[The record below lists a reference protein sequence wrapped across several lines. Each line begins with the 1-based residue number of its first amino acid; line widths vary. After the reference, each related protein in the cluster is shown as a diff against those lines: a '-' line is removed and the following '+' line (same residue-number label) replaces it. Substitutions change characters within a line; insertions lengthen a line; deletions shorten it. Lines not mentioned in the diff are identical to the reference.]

1 MCDFFYCFKI
11 CYKTIICILKLLI
24 TFPLFPVLSAFVKE
38 YAAGWHTFHQ
48 NWLKLAFPLLIIQFE
63 QTVKDVR
70 KQVRNIGS
78 FLGVVESALMNDTH
92 IDCVVGK
99 GKKRKKHAAPSSLL
113 FTTDMNQTLNKYIE
127 DIKHVLNDRFQMK
140 VQICD

>member
-1 MCDFFYCFKI
+1 M
-11 CYKTIICILKLLI
+11 
-24 TFPLFPVLSAFVKE
+24 E
-38 YAAGWHTFHQ
+38 QYAKGWHMFHQ
-48 NWLKLAFPLLIIQFE
+48 NWFNLAFPLLVIQYE

-99 GKKRKKHAAPSSLL
+99 GKKREKHSAPSSLL
-113 FTTDMNQTLNKYIE
+113 FTADMNRTINKYID
-127 DIKHVLNDRFQMK
+127 DIQQLLNHNFK
-140 VQICD
+140 IKLQICD